1 MMALKTA
8 HIMHDIP
15 YGATMNVT
23 DAWWRRTTYALVL
36 SASLVMSGAAAAQDR
51 TIRIIVGYPAGA
63 TADALTRLIAERM
76 RDKLGQPVIV
86 ENKLG
91 AGGRLAVEQLKAAP
105 ADGTAFLLTPLAN
118 VVTHPHVYANLR
130 YDVFKDI
137 EPVAHVANF
146 QLALAVGA
154 AVPARSLKEYVG
166 LVRKDANYG
175 NYASAAAGS
184 LPHFFVVM
192 FARAAGIELT
202 HVPYKGT
209 APALT
214 DLAGGQ
220 IAAFCGIESD
230 LLPLVRAAKVRVLA
244 TSGATRSRTFP
255 DVPTFREQGYEIE
268 GTAWYA
274 MYAPAGTPKA
284 AVDRVA
290 AAVIEAVRSADLKPR
305 LEALG
310 IDPTGLP
317 PGELAR
323 IHKADYDR
331 WGPVIRASGFKPDE

>member
-1 MMALKTA
+1 MSV
-8 HIMHDIP
+8 P
-15 YGATMNVT
+15 
-23 DAWWRRTTYALVL
+23 DAWLRRAACAVILLTSLAL
-36 SASLVMSGAAAAQDR
+36 SGAAAAQDR
-51 TIRIIVGYPAGA
+51 TIRIIVGFPAGA
-63 TADALTRLIAERM
+63 TADALARLIAERM

-86 ENKLG
+86 ENKPG
-91 AGGRLAVEQLKAAP
+91 AGGRLAVEQVKAAP
-105 ADGTAFLLTPLAN
+105 ADGTTFLLTPLAN
-118 VVTHPHVYANLR
+118 VVAHPHVYANLR

-154 AVPARSLKEYVG
+154 AVPARSLKEYVA

-184 LPHFFVVM
+184 LPHFFGVM

-220 IAAFCGIESD
+220 IAAFSGVESD
-230 LLPLVRAAKVRVLA
+230 VLPLVRADKVRVLA
-244 TSGATRSRTFP
+244 TSGASRSRTFP

-290 AAVIEAVRSADLKPR
+290 AAVVDAVRSGDLKPK
-305 LEALG
+305 LESLG

-317 PGELAR
+317 PAELAR